1 MKIKKKQIL
10 KKILKIK
17 LKEIKIKNSL
27 KLILIKLMIKR
38 E

>member
-1 MKIKKKQIL
+1 MKIKKTDFDKDI
-10 KKILKIK
+10 KIK
-17 LKEIKIKNSL
+17 LKEIKIKNSR